1 MKTTIDIADDLLLR
15 GKKTAKQ
22 ENLTLRELVE
32 EGLHL
37 ALNRREA
44 KKPFRWKPVTFKGGG
59 LTPEFANAG
68 WEKIRDA
75 IYEGRG
81 A

>member
-1 MKTTIDIADDLLLR
+1 MKTTIDIADELFRR
-15 GKKTAKQ
+15 GKRVAKR
-22 ENLTLRELVE
+22 ENSTFKELVE

-37 ALNRREA
+37 ALQKHEER
-44 KKPFRWKPVTFKGGG
+44 KPFKWNPVTVKGG
-59 LTPEFANAG
+59 LSPEFEGKG
-68 WEKIRDA
+68 WEAIRDA

>member
-1 MKTTIDIADDLLLR
+1 MKTTIDIADDLFLK
-15 GKKTAKQ
+15 GKKVAKR
-22 ENLTLRELVE
+22 ENVTLRTLVE

-37 ALNRREA
+37 ALQKREM
-44 KKPFRWKPVTFKGGG
+44 KKPFQWKPVTVKGE